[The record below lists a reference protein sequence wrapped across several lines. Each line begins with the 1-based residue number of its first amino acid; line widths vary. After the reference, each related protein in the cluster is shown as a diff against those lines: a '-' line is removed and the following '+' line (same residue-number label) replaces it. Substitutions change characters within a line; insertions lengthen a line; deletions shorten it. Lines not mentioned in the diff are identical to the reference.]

1 MRLTKCNPHG
11 TIVLGAPPREH
22 PEGPPEPSLLFCPGF
37 GTLPFPGRPFIR
49 LPVSEG
55 GGPGPQQS
63 RDAPAWLHC
72 EPGTGRRGVFATVPT
87 VQTGRQKS
95 EEGIISQDQAQSSR
109 FHLFTEPTC
118 SQQRDAGGNMRGR
131 VEGQPLRTRTFARRS
146 GVLDSMGVSS
156 RGAWCSC
163 TCCQA
168 PLGCWVWITGLLTVP
183 GAPSLILPRPAV
195 LRGGQQPQRHVS
207 SARPRACPRPGSWEL
222 FGWGPMTPP
231 RSRPP
236 RPALRLAPSR
246 FHSLTRW
253 IWASPL
259 SRARL

>member
-1 MRLTKCNPHG
+1 MERLSWGPLPESTPRALLNPACSSARASG
-11 TIVLGAPPREH
+11 PFLSLVTLSSGCPCQRVGALGPSRAETH
-22 PEGPPEPSLLFCPGF
+22 PPGF
-37 GTLPFPGRPFIR
+37 T
-49 LPVSEG
+49 VSQAQAG
-55 GGPGPQQS
+55 G
-63 RDAPAWLHC
+63 
-72 EPGTGRRGVFATVPT
+72 GVFATVPT

-95 EEGIISQDQAQSSR
+95 EEGIIGQDQAQSSR
-109 FHLFTEPTC
+109 FHLFTEPAC
-118 SQQRDAGGNMRGR
+118 SQQRDAGGNVRGR

-156 RGAWCSC
+156 RGARCSC